1 MVPKKHKSKRKST
14 QLTVK
19 ISRKAREKRRKARK
33 KAKANPNRGKLKKD
47 PGILSLWSFKEMLL
61 NQIEESRIRAEDEK
75 KRQKQQRAQLHTRNR
90 NIKDITSVAELVQNS
105 EAQCGLWIPGTGN
118 GRIRIT

>member
-19 ISRKAREKRRKARK
+19 ISRKAREQRRKARK
-33 KAKANPNRGKLKKD
+33 EAKTNPNRGKLKKD
-47 PGILSLWSFKEMLL
+47 PGIPNLWPFKEKLL

-75 KRQKQQRAQLHTRNR
+75 KRQ
-90 NIKDITSVAELVQNS
+90 
-105 EAQCGLWIPGTGN
+105 
-118 GRIRIT
+118 